1 MIVGNE
7 FLGHGQVWGKLKLRK
22 MRRCYNLEIDY
33 LPRYMHCICNMFFLD
48 AKARQKACLID
59 LGGLGQGSRLQAGL
73 CRAVPGSAG
82 LCLLFFGLS
91 KALLA

>member
-1 MIVGNE
+1 MQYV
-7 FLGHGQVWGKLKLRK
+7 L
-22 MRRCYNLEIDY
+22 
-33 LPRYMHCICNMFFLD
+33 LD

-73 CRAVPGSAG
+73 CRAVPGCAG